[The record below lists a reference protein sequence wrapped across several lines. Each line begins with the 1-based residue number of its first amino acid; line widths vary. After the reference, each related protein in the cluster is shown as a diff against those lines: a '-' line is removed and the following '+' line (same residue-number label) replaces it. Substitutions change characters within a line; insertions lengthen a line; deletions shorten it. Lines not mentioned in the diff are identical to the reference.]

1 MEFLVQ
7 GDQLALGSPVAI
19 LPFFLHVAIL
29 TVQVFLLPA
38 SYSSVASEKL
48 WFETSE

>member
-7 GDQLALGSPVAI
+7 GDQLALSSPVAI
-19 LPFFLHVAIL
+19 FTFFLRVCYSNCSS
-29 TVQVFLLPA
+29 FFLPA

-48 WFETSE
+48 WFETTE